1 MKDTVALKILND
13 EECRDYV
20 VKIISLSLNL
30 DEEMVRKNLKLIHP
44 NIANSNKYKNQVTD
58 VLLEND
64 EMIIDIEG
72 NYNQYESGKI
82 KNTLYLGNLQVRQIK
97 SRDKYQQINLNNFDY
112 YKKGNFLYHSY
123 MMEENSHKK
132 RNDLLEIVDIN
143 LEYLSDISYN
153 EIKKL
158 DEKDLRWLLY
168 IFVCKDKDLREQL
181 YQEKRVMGIV
191 SKKLEE
197 VTQYL
202 DELLFY
208 DPDQLREEGMKNH
221 YRKEGRK
228 EEKIEVVK
236 NLLKKDMDL
245 IFIQEVTNM
254 KKEKIIK
261 IKEELAKK

>member
-1 MKDTVALKILND
+1 
-13 EECRDYV
+13 
-20 VKIISLSLNL
+20 
-30 DEEMVRKNLKLIHP
+30 
-44 NIANSNKYKNQVTD
+44 
-58 VLLEND
+58 
-64 EMIIDIEG
+64 
-72 NYNQYESGKI
+72 
-82 KNTLYLGNLQVRQIK
+82 
-97 SRDKYQQINLNNFDY
+97 
-112 YKKGNFLYHSY
+112 

-208 DPDQLREEGMKNH
+208 DPD
-221 YRKEGRK
+221 
-228 EEKIEVVK
+228 
-236 NLLKKDMDL
+236 
-245 IFIQEVTNM
+245 
-254 KKEKIIK
+254 
-261 IKEELAKK
+261 

>member
-1 MKDTVALKILND
+1 
-13 EECRDYV
+13 
-20 VKIISLSLNL
+20 
-30 DEEMVRKNLKLIHP
+30 
-44 NIANSNKYKNQVTD
+44 
-58 VLLEND
+58 
-64 EMIIDIEG
+64 
-72 NYNQYESGKI
+72 
-82 KNTLYLGNLQVRQIK
+82 
-97 SRDKYQQINLNNFDY
+97 
-112 YKKGNFLYHSY
+112 

-168 IFVCKDKDLREQL
+168 IFVCKDKDLKEQL

-208 DPDQLREEGMKNH
+208 DPDQLREAGMKNH
-221 YRKEGRK
+221 YRKE
-228 EEKIEVVK
+228 EKIEIAKKMLEDGISPEFVQK
-236 NLLKKDMDL
+236 YTLLLRKK
-245 IFIQEVTNM
+245 IQE
-254 KKEKIIK
+254 
-261 IKEELAKK
+261 LQS

>member
-1 MKDTVALKILND
+1 
-13 EECRDYV
+13 
-20 VKIISLSLNL
+20 
-30 DEEMVRKNLKLIHP
+30 MVRKNLKLIHP

-168 IFVCKDKDLREQL
+168 IFVCKDKENS
-181 YQEKRVMGIV
+181 YIK
-191 SKKLEE
+191 
-197 VTQYL
+197 
-202 DELLFY
+202 
-208 DPDQLREEGMKNH
+208 
-221 YRKEGRK
+221 RKELW
-228 EEKIEVVK
+228 V
-236 NLLKKDMDL
+236 L
-245 IFIQEVTNM
+245 
-254 KKEKIIK
+254 
-261 IKEELAKK
+261 